1 METIYLAGGCLW
13 GVQAFVKTIP
23 SVVMTEAGRANGDSA
38 TLDGPYDGYVE
49 CVKTIFD
56 PSKIDVTRLIDDLFE
71 IIDPY
76 SLNQQG
82 EDFGPKYRTGIYSE
96 QSHHL
101 IEARQYI
108 QNRADAEYIMVEV
121 APLTNYIPSADVHQD
136 HLDKYPNDYCHIPDV
151 LMRKYR

>member
-13 GVQAFVKTIP
+13 GIQAFVKTIP
-23 SVVMTEAGRANGDSA
+23 GVVMTEAGRANGYSA
-38 TLDGPYDGYVE
+38 ILDGPYDGYVE

-82 EDFGPKYRTGIYSE
+82 EDVGPKYRTGIYSE